1 MRITRIWFDRPGVR
15 WWRAVTIAALATVG
29 VALWIADE
37 RGLWDDAPPVATDMA
52 SASAP
57 AASAL
62 PMRPMS
68 TVAPAPAQASLRSP
82 PEASSVATELR
93 VCGLGSVPVGA
104 DGPDLAARRLR
115 AERTQPVMARWLE
128 ALQASAEPRGK
139 AAALVL
145 TPVLAAPPAAVARTA
160 CGADADC
167 APVPSVTGV
176 LAWAAQRERL
186 AELAAA
192 SRDPGVLGMAM
203 QACATGSPPAEGSA
217 CLRLEPEDWIAADPA
232 HAEPW
237 LRLAEKEQERADT
250 DTDAADEA
258 FRRALALPF
267 GRLAEQSLLGA
278 VQATQP
284 ADAGVQEKLQMG
296 EALAAL
302 RSGWREPAGP
312 AVSAYCTTP
321 QLKLPGRRE
330 LCQQLAEHL
339 VLRGATLQD
348 VASGR
353 ALGRRLGWYPERMAA
368 ASRDLEAAVRLAASF
383 SGDEAHDC
391 PAAQR
396 QIDYYAALAAQG
408 ELAAVR
414 RFAASLPRP

>member
-15 WWRAVTIAALATVG
+15 WGRAIAIAALATTG

-37 RGLWDDAPPVATDMA
+37 RGLWDDAPAIAADSTQPT
-52 SASAP
+52 AP
-57 AASAL
+57 AASA
-62 PMRPMS
+62 PMRSLPA
-68 TVAPAPAQASLRSP
+68 VAATALEPASP
-82 PEASSVATELR
+82 QSPTEAVRVTTEVR

-115 AERTQPVMARWLE
+115 AERTRPVMARWLE

-145 TPVLAAPPAAVARTA
+145 APVLAAPPVATPRAA
-160 CGADADC
+160 CGTEADC
-167 APVPSVTGV
+167 APATSVTGV

-186 AELAAA
+186 AELAEA

-203 QACATGSPPAEGSA
+203 QACATGSPPAEGSP
-217 CLRLEPEDWIAADPA
+217 CQRLAAEDGVAASPA

-237 LRLAEKEQERADT
+237 FRLAAQEQER
-250 DTDAADEA
+250 TDAELADEA

-267 GRLAEQSLLGA
+267 GRLAEQTLLGA

-302 RSGWREPAGP
+302 RSGWREPGGA
-312 AVSAYCTTP
+312 AVSAHCTAA

-353 ALGRRLGWYPERMAA
+353 AVGRRLGWYPERMAA
-368 ASRDLEAAVRLAASF
+368 AARDLEAAARLSAAF

-396 QIDYYAALAAQG
+396 QIDYYAALGSQG

-414 RFAASLPRP
+414 RFAASLPKP